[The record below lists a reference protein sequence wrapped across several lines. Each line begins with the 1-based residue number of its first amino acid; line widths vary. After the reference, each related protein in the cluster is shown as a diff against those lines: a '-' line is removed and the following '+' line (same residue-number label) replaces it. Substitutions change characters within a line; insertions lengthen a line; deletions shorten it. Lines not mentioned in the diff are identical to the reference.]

1 MNTGGPRPRYAPTFP
16 KNIWTVPKEKIA
28 VHNNAEHHRGK
39 MSGEGGFRGGSAC
52 VCIRQEVERT
62 LCGQIIFVDGQVMT
76 GNDDMHA
83 GKQRALDVCS
93 CSASIGVIQRLRH
106 SIAVGGLKSF
116 DDAKSLNPVEEAVLR
131 DRLYELLVRHG
142 GPSAARKRS
151 WFVPHLWYARHP
163 NWRHSNYYCLGPRP
177 PAISHPYG
185 SLREN
190 ARTYATRDEYLSAVA
205 K

>member
-1 MNTGGPRPRYAPTFP
+1 VLLSLNPFKRSIAFVSIRVSQVAMP
-16 KNIWTVPKEKIA
+16 VPIVFVA
-28 VHNNAEHHRGK
+28 
-39 MSGEGGFRGGSAC
+39 SLPQGFGSRELRLVPHGGSAC
-52 VCIRQEVERT
+52 VCIRQEVERAF
-62 LCGQIIFVDGQVMT
+62 CGQIVFVDGQVMT

-83 GKQRALDVCS
+83 GKQRALDVCG
-93 CSASIGVIQRLRH
+93 CSASVGVIQRLGH

-185 SLREN
+185 N